1 MCLSF
6 APPLG
11 SNPGPLLFYKPFS
24 SEKANPIRIPS
35 IEKWYHLNQ
44 WRIQGGARGARPPTP
59 LRFFFGDRPPPPPPP
74 FLKVWIRHCLEHY
87 TSLID
92 KNKLLKRKVFLSF
105 SCNF

>member
-35 IEKWYHLNQ
+35 IEKWYPLNQ
-44 WRIQGGARGARPPTP
+44 WRIQERGPGG
-59 LRFFFGDRPPPPPPP
+59 PPPPPPYVFSLETAPLP
-74 FLKVWIRHCLEHY
+74 FSKGLDPALPWTLY
-87 TSLID
+87 
-92 KNKLLKRKVFLSF
+92 FL
-105 SCNF
+105 NW

>member
-35 IEKWYHLNQ
+35 IEKWYQ
-44 WRIQGGARGARPPTP
+44 WRIQERGAGGLPPPHP
-59 LRFFFGDRPPPPPPP
+59 LRFFFGDRPPPHPHFSKGLDDRAAP
-74 FLKVWIRHCLEHY
+74 
-87 TSLID
+87 
-92 KNKLLKRKVFLSF
+92 LSQGRVTF
-105 SCNF
+105 NSIKTILP

>member
-44 WRIQGGARGARPPTP
+44 WRIQGGGP
-59 LRFFFGDRPPPPPPP
+59 GGPPPHPLYV
-74 FLKVWIRHCLEHY
+74 FSLE
-87 TSLID
+87 TAPSP
-92 KNKLLKRKVFLSF
+92 RKVFLSF

>member
-44 WRIQGGARGARPPTP
+44 WRIQERGPGGLPPPHP
-59 LRFFFGDRPPPPPPP
+59 LRFFFGDRPHPHFSKGLDDRAAP
-74 FLKVWIRHCLEHY
+74 
-87 TSLID
+87 
-92 KNKLLKRKVFLSF
+92 LSQGRVTF
-105 SCNF
+105 NSIKTILP

>member
-44 WRIQGGARGARPPTP
+44 WRIQERGPGGLPPPP
-59 LRFFFGDRPPPPPPP
+59 LTFFLWRPPPPHPH
-74 FLKVWIRHCLEHY
+74 FSKGLDDRA
-87 TSLID
+87 
-92 KNKLLKRKVFLSF
+92 LSQGRVTF
-105 SCNF
+105 NSIKTILP

>member
-59 LRFFFGDRPPPPPPP
+59 YVFSLETVPPTPPPP
-74 FLKVWIRHCLEHY
+74 FSNGLDPVLP
-87 TSLID
+87 
-92 KNKLLKRKVFLSF
+92 
-105 SCNF
+105 

>member
-44 WRIQGGARGARPPTP
+44 WRIQERGPGGLPPHP
-59 LRFFFGDRPPPPPPP
+59 LRFFFGDRPPPPHPHFSKGLDDRAAP
-74 FLKVWIRHCLEHY
+74 
-87 TSLID
+87 
-92 KNKLLKRKVFLSF
+92 LSQGRVTF
-105 SCNF
+105 NSIKTILP

>member
-24 SEKANPIRIPS
+24 SEKANHIRIPS

-44 WRIQGGARGARPPTP
+44 WRIQERGPGG
-59 LRFFFGDRPPPPPPP
+59 LPPPPPYV
-74 FLKVWIRHCLEHY
+74 FSLETAHPHF
-87 TSLID
+87 SKGLD
-92 KNKLLKRKVFLSF
+92 DRAAPLSQGRVTF
-105 SCNF
+105 NSIKTILP

>member
-44 WRIQGGARGARPPTP
+44 WRIQGGARGG
-59 LRFFFGDRPPPPPPP
+59 LPPPPPYVFSLETATPP
-74 FLKVWIRHCLEHY
+74 PPP
-87 TSLID
+87 LISRSGSGTAF
-92 KNKLLKRKVFLSF
+92 NIILS
-105 SCNF
+105 

>member
-35 IEKWYHLNQ
+35 IEKWYQ
-44 WRIQGGARGARPPTP
+44 WRIQERGAGGLPPPHP
-59 LRFFFGDRPPPPPPP
+59 LRFFFGDRPPPPTPT
-74 FLKVWIRHCLEHY
+74 FLKVWMTGLPPY
-87 TSLID
+87 
-92 KNKLLKRKVFLSF
+92 LKVV
-105 SCNF
+105 

>member
-44 WRIQGGARGARPPTP
+44 WQIQGGARGPAPPPPYVFSLETVP
-59 LRFFFGDRPPPPPPP
+59 PPHPPPPPL
-74 FLKVWIRHCLEHY
+74 F
-87 TSLID
+87 
-92 KNKLLKRKVFLSF
+92 
-105 SCNF
+105 

>member
-44 WRIQGGARGARPPTP
+44 WRIQERGPGG
-59 LRFFFGDRPPPPPPP
+59 LPPPPPSVFFLEPAPP
-74 FLKVWIRHCLEHY
+74 PPTPTFLKVWMTGLPPY
-87 TSLID
+87 
-92 KNKLLKRKVFLSF
+92 LKVV
-105 SCNF
+105 

>member
-44 WRIQGGARGARPPTP
+44 WRIQGRGPGGPPPPTTP
-59 LRFFFGDRPPPPPPP
+59 LRFLFGDRHPPPP
-74 FLKVWIRHCLEHY
+74 FSKGLYPALPWTLY
-87 TSLID
+87 
-92 KNKLLKRKVFLSF
+92 FL
-105 SCNF
+105 NW